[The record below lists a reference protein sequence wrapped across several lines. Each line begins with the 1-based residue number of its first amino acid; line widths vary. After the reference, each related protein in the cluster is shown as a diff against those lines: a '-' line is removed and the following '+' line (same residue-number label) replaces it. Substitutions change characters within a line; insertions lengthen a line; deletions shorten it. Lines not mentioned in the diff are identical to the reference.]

1 MTLAE
6 QFKCEIPTPDA
17 LKEGVLYCSTNATNW
32 TDIWT
37 TVATVVTALA
47 TVGLVVGAMMAWHAA
62 KKTLDQMK
70 ADSAAQSRPYVHA
83 QIVPSIGGPRA
94 WDLIIRNTGNS
105 AARNLRATASIW
117 PKIDCKVTDDLRTVF
132 DRDRIL
138 PPSSTIRQYWY
149 VGERKPGE
157 NTGFDIGTELTLT
170 YTDSEG
176 KQTYA
181 DTFHLDINEFK
192 MTPMG
197 GSGVNLDPGY
207 SETDKKLS
215 EIVSALNNIRRDIS
229 DS

>member
-6 QFKCEIPTPDA
+6 QFECEIPTPDA

-37 TVATVVTALA
+37 TVATVITALA
-47 TVGLVVGAMMAWHAA
+47 TVGLVVGAFFAWQTA

-83 QIVPSIGGPRA
+83 QIVPSIGGAGA

-105 AARNLRATASIW
+105 AARNLRATASVW
-117 PKIDCKVTDDLRTVF
+117 PKIDCKVTADLRTVF
-132 DRDRIL
+132 ERGRIL
-138 PPSSTIRQYWY
+138 PPASTIRQYWY
-149 VGERKPGE
+149 VGKRKPGQ

-170 YTDSEG
+170 YADSEG
-176 KQTYA
+176 KQTFT

-197 GSGVNLDPGY
+197 GGGVEPTAGLDT
-207 SETDKKLS
+207 SQKKLS
-215 EIVSALNNIRRDIS
+215 EIVTALNNMRREIAD
-229 DS
+229 